1 MSPALAAACVDAFH
15 VLCRD
20 GRVLR
25 AGRAALYVMAGLG
38 WRKTAW
44 VLGLPPFI
52 WFVEWGYRV
61 VATHRVFFNRML
73 FPS

>member
-1 MSPALAAACVDAFH
+1 
-15 VLCRD
+15 
-20 GRVLR
+20 
-25 AGRAALYVMAGLG
+25 MAGLG